1 MPKQD
6 VVNRAL
12 VEIRKGY
19 AQYQYFFDNLTSPAW
34 LEPLSREGFF
44 KEPRKPEREGDSV
57 RIAIWPE
64 SRYLARMAQIAE
76 AQEQV
81 LKITLGIPDTENSRV
96 HDDIADIALSLS
108 PALAAKLVP
117 QLSHYTKSPIKL
129 LLAEKISNL
138 IPHLAKGGQ
147 GKAALQLAAAA
158 LALAPD
164 PRSFKDDDA
173 RRTTAEPQPRFR
185 DWYYA
190 RIIHKSLPALVE
202 ANGLGTVDLFCRLLD
217 DAARLSFRE
226 EETGDEDYF
235 YIRQPAIEQGSGR
248 DDAASVLLCAT
259 RDAAVQ
265 VISADSAKFDG
276 VMQIF
281 QRHNWASFRRLELHI
296 SRVFLKLKQ
305 SLLVADSFFWAPEI
319 LDRPSLRHE
328 AVLLLK
334 ESFSQLGKATQ
345 QNILDWIDA
354 EPPEEPIRR
363 LLEFVNE
370 SVTDEKV
377 AQMKKVRRRDHFA
390 ILEGQLPESYQH
402 KYEALIAE
410 VGPPNPPERL
420 PMRTFSQIGAQS
432 PKSSTELATM
442 TVADVLGFLA
452 SWKPS
457 TDIFAPTADGL
468 AGALTSTIAQR
479 PTEFIAVASQFKTLD
494 PTYARAFFAG
504 VTSALKNGV
513 KLDWEPVLELATWV
527 VTQPRAIAGRKGGLM
542 VADPDWGW
550 TRDSIIDLLK
560 VGFDIGEER
569 LPYEH
574 RVLAWGA
581 LLPLTNDPSPSL
593 ESEQGE
599 RFDPSF
605 VSINSTRGRALFA
618 VMEYAQWVRKYEN
631 ARKPAEAPP
640 VNLDVMPEVREI
652 LDRHLDFRQEP
663 TLTIRSVYGQDLSF
677 LAGLDWEWFRA
688 NVGHVLPLGRD
699 ESAYFNAAWESFVVF
714 NQPNDTLL
722 RELEPAY
729 RKAIAD
735 INLPRTMS
743 SPASPEDSLADHL
756 MAYYWRGHLT
766 FEGKDRLLED
776 FYTHASDSVRGH
788 AMWYIGRSVAG
799 WDDAAPQEVFER
811 LRSLMERRLHVVE
824 RSVSSAPFAKEL
836 AGFGWWFTA
845 DKFGDAWS
853 LGMLLKVLR
862 LTKETEGG
870 MDVVKLLAEL
880 AAQYPLE
887 CVACL
892 DLMVQGDR
900 DNWVLVGVEVEA
912 RKTIKAALD
921 SGQHDT
927 VVAARS
933 LVELLIARGQYGF
946 RSLLSESASIT
957 GT

>member
-1 MPKQD
+1 MPKQE

-12 VEIRKGY
+12 SEIRKGY
-19 AQYQYFFDNLTSPAW
+19 AQYQYFFDNLSSPAW
-34 LEPLSREGFF
+34 LEPLTREGFF
-44 KEPRKPEREGDSV
+44 KEARKPEREGDYV
-57 RIAIWPE
+57 RLAIWPE
-64 SRYLARMAQIAE
+64 SRYLVRMSRIVE

-81 LKITLGIPDTENSRV
+81 LKIALGIPNSENSRV
-96 HDDIADIALSLS
+96 HDDIADIALSL
-108 PALAAKLVP
+108 PAALAAKLVP

-138 IPHLAKGGQ
+138 IPHLASGGQ
-147 GKAALQLAAAA
+147 GNAALQLATAA
-158 LALAPD
+158 LSLAPD
-164 PRSFKDDDA
+164 PRASKDDDA
-173 RRTTAEPQPRFR
+173 RRTTAEPEPRFK

-190 RIIHKSLPALVE
+190 RIVHKSLPALVE
-202 ANGLGTVDLFCRLLD
+202 ADGLGTVNLFSRLLD

-226 EETGDEDYF
+226 EEKENEDYF

-248 DDAASVLLCAT
+248 DDVPSVLLCAT
-259 RDAAVQ
+259 RDAAVK
-265 VISADSAKFDG
+265 VISADPAKFDG
-276 VMQIF
+276 VLTILL
-281 QRHNWASFRRLELHI
+281 RHKWASFQRLGLHI
-296 SRVFLKLKQ
+296 SRVFLNLHHA
-305 SLLVADSFFWAPEI
+305 LLAADSFFWAPEI

-334 ESFSQLGKATQ
+334 ESFSQLGEATQ
-345 QNILDWIDA
+345 QNILDWMDA

-363 LLEFVNE
+363 MLEFVNE

-377 AQMKKVRRRDHFA
+377 AQIKKVRRRDHFA
-390 ILEGQLPESYQH
+390 ILEGQLPEPYRH

-410 VGPPNPPERL
+410 VGPPNPPEQL
-420 PMRTFSQIGAQS
+420 PMRSFSQIGAQS

-442 TVADVLGFLA
+442 TVTDVLSFLA

-468 AGALTSTIAQR
+468 AGALTSTVSQR
-479 PTEFIAVASQFKTLD
+479 PADFIAVASQFKTLD

-569 LPYEH
+569 LSYEN
-574 RVLAWGA
+574 RALAWGA
-581 LLPLTNDPSPSL
+581 LLPLTNDPFPSL

-631 ARKPAEAPP
+631 ARKSAEAPP

-652 LDRHLDFRQEP
+652 LDRHLDIRQEP

-688 NVGHVLPLGRD
+688 NVGRILPLERD
-699 ESAYFNAAWESFVVF
+699 ESAYFNAAWESFIVF
-714 NQPNDTLL
+714 NQPNDTML

-766 FEGKDRLLED
+766 LEGEDRLLES
-776 FYTHASDSVRGH
+776 FYAHASDSVRGH
-788 AMWYIGRSVAG
+788 AMWFIGRSVAG
-799 WDDAAPQEVFER
+799 WDDTAPKEIFER

-824 RSVSSAPFAKEL
+824 QSVSPAPFAKEL

-845 DKFGDAWS
+845 DKLSDSWS

-862 LTKETEGG
+862 LTREIEGG

-892 DLMVQGDR
+892 DLMIQGDR
-900 DNWVLVGVEVEA
+900 DNWVLVGVEIEA
-912 RKTIKAALD
+912 RRTIKAALD

-927 VVAARS
+927 VVAARR

-957 GT
+957 DT